1 MTCNEN
7 TRKRGRRG
15 ERGRDNSL
23 RGVGI
28 EGGWKEGKRDMMAR
42 NFGGRG
48 KTCHKLIESER
59 DREREWRGGEREM

>member
-28 EGGWKEGKRDMMAR
+28 EGGWKERYDGE
-42 NFGGRG
+42 NLWRG
-48 KTCHKLIESER
+48 KTCHKLIEREI
-59 DREREWRGGEREM
+59 EREWRGRERERDVI